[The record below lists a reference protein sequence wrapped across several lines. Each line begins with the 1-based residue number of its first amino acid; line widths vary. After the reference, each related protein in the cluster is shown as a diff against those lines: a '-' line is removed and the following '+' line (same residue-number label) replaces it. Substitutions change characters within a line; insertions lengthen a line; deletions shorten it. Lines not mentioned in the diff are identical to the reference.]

1 MKEKFFK
8 YGRTAMPVLSSQLRG
23 ILFLVIS
30 GAILSFTDGL
40 AKLLAGTLVIG
51 EIIFFRACFVF
62 VPILTII
69 GWRGGF
75 STLRVYSWSSQIC
88 RAACVIVTTYL
99 FLAAIRH
106 LPLADAI
113 AILFASPI
121 FITAMAPFALG
132 ESVGWRRW
140 SAVSVGFIGVLLI
153 VRPGSNP
160 FVISALLALG
170 ATFCLSVRDIITRAM
185 SGRETTSVIMLVS
198 TGFILLSGFAS
209 WPLGYLIPSI
219 GEWRMPTTQEFW
231 LLAMTGILQGV
242 GQYFMVTAF
251 LLAEAVVVVPFR
263 YFSLIFATLFGYL
276 IFGDVPSLTML
287 AGAFVVVGSGLYI
300 FQREVRFT
308 KKT

>member
-1 MKEKFFK
+1 
-8 YGRTAMPVLSSQLRG
+8 MPILSSQLQG
-23 ILFLVIS
+23 ILFLIIS

-62 VPILTII
+62 VPILVII

-75 STLRVYSWSSQIC
+75 STLRVHSWKSQLW

-99 FLAAIRH
+99 FLAATRH

-121 FITAMAPFALG
+121 FVTAMAPFALG
-132 ESVGWRRW
+132 EKVGWRRW
-140 SAVSVGFIGVLLI
+140 SAVLVGFIGVLLMI
-153 VRPGSNP
+153 RPGSNP
-160 FVISALLALG
+160 LVMSALLALG

-185 SGRETTSVIMLVS
+185 SGRESTSAIMLVS
-198 TGFILLSGFAS
+198 TGCILVSGFAS
-209 WPLGYLIPSI
+209 WPLGYFIPGI
-219 GEWRMPTTQEFW
+219 GEWRLPTTREFW

-251 LLAEAVVVVPFR
+251 LLAEAVIVVPFR
-263 YFSLIFATLFGYL
+263 YFSLIFAALFGYL
-276 IFGDVPSLTML
+276 IFGDIPSFTML

-300 FQREVRFT
+300 FQREIRF
-308 KKT
+308 KRQI